1 VSLQLPN
8 LSLGGKEGISAIN
21 EQFFAGKDMSLSD
34 LEFTPS
40 LDLEMKT
47 KIKRM
52 QLMGQQA
59 DPKLVFRG
67 TLDTETNAWNEV
79 IDQGMNDHVGIE
91 KSTKAFRASKGITA
105 KEQEGIETWIASYKV
120 TNDLKTALAKL
131 PNYDGYAIRCTQLD
145 AGTLNALN
153 GAIESGGSVPLS
165 QLVQG
170 GFQKTSKY
178 VDKALAAT
186 PAGNRLY
193 ASEPYELII
202 KSETGRYITP
212 ASEHLFSKLSF

>member
-1 VSLQLPN
+1 MYTVGCRNFECSQRRN
-8 LSLGGKEGISAIN
+8 R
-21 EQFFAGKDMSLSD
+21 
-34 LEFTPS
+34 
-40 LDLEMKT
+40 
-47 KIKRM
+47 KRR
-52 QLMGQQA
+52 
-59 DPKLVFRG
+59 F
-67 TLDTETNAWNEV
+67 
-79 IDQGMNDHVGIE
+79 
-91 KSTKAFRASKGITA
+91 
-105 KEQEGIETWIASYKV
+105 
-120 TNDLKTALAKL
+120 
-131 PNYDGYAIRCTQLD
+131 C
-145 AGTLNALN
+145 
-153 GAIESGGSVPLS
+153 PLS